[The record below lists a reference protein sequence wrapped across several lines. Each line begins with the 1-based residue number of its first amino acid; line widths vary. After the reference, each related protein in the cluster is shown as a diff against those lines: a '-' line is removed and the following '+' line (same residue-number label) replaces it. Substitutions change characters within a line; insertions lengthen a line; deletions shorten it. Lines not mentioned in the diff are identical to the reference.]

1 MLQRAASMG
10 AVTFLHGVCLGAL
23 GIALPMFAL
32 GWWRRGQRAT
42 SAQGPRAERVLQRRS
57 ERMERLSVV
66 AELAAIFAHEVK
78 NPLAPM
84 RGYAQM
90 LSGRLDAV
98 QPEQRAIFEKG
109 LGVIMHEVD
118 RLNAR
123 IEQVLSRTQARRAA
137 GHEECQFDLT
147 PVLSDVFSLIEMD
160 PGVREIHFISPSQP
174 VIVAGDPELIRA
186 AVLNLVKNAA
196 EAMAES
202 APADLHVEVDSSGEQ
217 VALHIRDE
225 GPGLGG
231 RTDEEL
237 STAFFTTKES
247 GTGLGLAIARS
258 DVEQMGGQL
267 HLRNRDDAP
276 GAWAELRL
284 PKGSPASA

>member
-1 MLQRAASMG
+1 M
-10 AVTFLHGVCLGAL
+10 TFLHGVCLGAL
-23 GIALPMFAL
+23 AIALPMFAL
-32 GWWRRGQRAT
+32 GWWRRGPRAA
-42 SAQGPRAERVLQRRS
+42 SAERPRAERVLQRRS
-57 ERMERLSVV
+57 ERAERLAVV
-66 AELAAIFAHEVK
+66 AEMAAIFAHEVK

-98 QPEQRAIFEKG
+98 QPAERAIFEKG
-109 LGVIMHEVD
+109 LRVIMHEVD

-137 GHEECQFDLT
+137 GHEECHFDLT
-147 PVLSDVFSLIEMD
+147 SVLSDVLSLIEMD
-160 PGVREIHFISPSQP
+160 PGVREIHFSPPSGP
-174 VIVAGDPELIRA
+174 VMVVADPELIRA
-186 AVLNLVKNAA
+186 ALLNLLKNAA

-202 APADLHVEVDSSGEQ
+202 EAADLFVEIDTDGEQ
-217 VALHIRDE
+217 VGLHIRDE
-225 GPGLGG
+225 GPGLGSCSD
-231 RTDEEL
+231 DEL
-237 STAFFTTKES
+237 FAAFFTTKES

-267 HLRNRDDAP
+267 SLRNRDDAP

-284 PKGSPASA
+284 PKASPASA

>member
-1 MLQRAASMG
+1 M
-10 AVTFLHGVCLGAL
+10 TFLHGVCLGAL

-32 GWWRRGQRAT
+32 GWWRRGVRAA
-42 SAQGPRAERVLQRRS
+42 SAHGPRAERVLQRRS

-90 LSGRLDAV
+90 LSGRLEAV
-98 QPEQRAIFEKG
+98 QPEHRAIFEKG
-109 LGVIMHEVD
+109 LRVIMHEVD

-137 GHEECQFDLT
+137 GHEECQFDLM
-147 PVLSDVFSLIEMD
+147 PVLSGVLSLIEMD
-160 PGVREIHFISPSQP
+160 PGVREIHFISPSEP
-174 VIVAGDPELIRA
+174 VPVAGDPELVRA

-202 APADLHVEVDSSGEQ
+202 APADLHVEVDASGEQ

-231 RTDEEL
+231 RSVDEL
-237 STAFFTTKES
+237 CAAFFTTKEA

-267 HLRNRDDAP
+267 HLRNRDGTP

-284 PKGSPASA
+284 PKGL